1 MISFFILLT
10 LGLFQLKLYI
20 KHPREIPIRLNRKRQ
35 KIYVYQ
41 FNRKYNPYAKWT
53 TTVKVYDWQDV
64 YGVITARVGRYD
76 QGYRLTCV
84 ACKQGTKEVIDKF
97 VLVGTIGNIKQLSE
111 TWNFCCRYMLGM
123 KAPDTPYFTG
133 NPTTSEDPVRLAKL
147 IKWPLEIDIES
158 CTAPPPKCR
167 RNEMQ

>member
-1 MISFFILLT
+1 M
-10 LGLFQLKLYI
+10 
-20 KHPREIPIRLNRKRQ
+20 
-35 KIYVYQ
+35 
-41 FNRKYNPYAKWT
+41 
-53 TTVKVYDWQDV
+53 
-64 YGVITARVGRYD
+64 
-76 QGYRLTCV
+76 